1 VNLVTS
7 LHVIA
12 AVFLLGPLVFA
23 ASSSPRALRAGAEG
37 LGTLRFLAKTTRLYG
52 YASLLVVILGM
63 ANVRRSNGI
72 EFSQTWVWLSLILT
86 VGAIALF
93 VLLVAPAQAAAVA
106 DIEAEESPARRLPL
120 IAAGSGIASLALLV
134 VVFLMIYKP
143 GLSG

>member
-1 VNLVTS
+1 MNLVTS

-12 AVFLLGPLVFA
+12 AVFLVGPLVFA
-23 ASSSPRALRAGAEG
+23 ASATPRTLRAGAEG
-37 LGTLRFLAKTTRLYG
+37 LGTLRFLAKTTRNYG

-72 EFSQTWVWLSLILT
+72 TFSQTWVWLSLVLT
-86 VGAIALF
+86 IAAIAIF
-93 VLLVAPAQAAAVA
+93 VVLVAPAQATAVT
-106 DIEAEESPARRLPL
+106 DIESGQSPARRIPL

-143 GLSG
+143 GL